1 MAIEDTRDDYIL
13 SLRYKLLVGAAYI
26 ALGTLAM
33 AAGVWAGSSFTISRP
48 QRGVGEETRPKL
60 ARVENS
66 VAGNRPIAE
75 YGPFGFREID
85 DDFLAMVVEQTGTLD
100 ASSAISG
107 SGFGNVYDRK
117 GRLIRR
123 YAAIEDTESSWELIE
138 FMRLPSS
145 GPRINR
151 KKNNS
156 LGPSREPGT
165 DSRRTRDR
173 RSLKILRSFNSIA
186 AQSHDNR

>member
-48 QRGVGEETRPKL
+48 QRVATDVGEETRPKL

-85 DDFLAMVVEQTGTLD
+85 DDFSRWL
-100 ASSAISG
+100 SS
-107 SGFGNVYDRK
+107 K
-117 GRLIRR
+117 P
-123 YAAIEDTESSWELIE
+123 EL
-138 FMRLPSS
+138 
-145 GPRINR
+145 
-151 KKNNS
+151 
-156 LGPSREPGT
+156 
-165 DSRRTRDR
+165 
-173 RSLKILRSFNSIA
+173 
-186 AQSHDNR
+186 

>member
-13 SLRYKLLVGAAYI
+13 SLRYKLLVGAAYT
-26 ALGTLAM
+26 ALGTLAI
-33 AAGVWAGSSFTISRP
+33 AAGVWAGSSFAMSRP
-48 QRGVGEETRPKL
+48 QRGATDVGEEARPRL

-66 VAGNRPIAE
+66 VAGNRPVAE
-75 YGPFGFREID
+75 YGLFGFREIG
-85 DDFLAMVVEQTGTLD
+85 DDFFAIVVEQTGTID
-100 ASSAISG
+100 ASNAISG
-107 SGFGNVYDRK
+107 SGFGDVYDRK

-138 FMRLPSS
+138 FMRLPCS

-156 LGPSREPGT
+156 LSPSR
-165 DSRRTRDR
+165 DSGRRWSQNR
-173 RSLKILRSFNSIA
+173 R
-186 AQSHDNR
+186 